1 MALLRSQNRPRIGR
15 GDRDVA
21 HVRGAQTYKPM
32 SAPPAL
38 GSNNH
43 PETSH
48 AKLSKNVAR
57 TPVFGVRGSY
67 FAPTVILDDRR
78 LPLVFGSVNPRKNL
92 TEVRQC
98 RIIKKMSAAIAYT
111 SVYAK
116 RAAKV
121 LRPDERDA
129 MELHVAEN
137 PEIHPIV
144 AGTGGVRKARWRRQG
159 KGKRGG
165 VRVIYF
171 YRSAADVVY
180 FLDIY
185 AKAVKEDLTP
195 ADKQQLKGLV
205 NRLKGVQ

>member
-1 MALLRSQNRPRIGR
+1 MPYNQEMA
-15 GDRDVA
+15 
-21 HVRGAQTYKPM
+21 
-32 SAPPAL
+32 
-38 GSNNH
+38 
-43 PETSH
+43 
-48 AKLSKNVAR
+48 
-57 TPVFGVRGSY
+57 
-67 FAPTVILDDRR
+67 
-78 LPLVFGSVNPRKNL
+78 
-92 TEVRQC
+92 
-98 RIIKKMSAAIAYT
+98 AAIAYT

-116 RAAKV
+116 RVEKV
-121 LRPDERDA
+121 LRTEERDA

-137 PEIHPIV
+137 PEIHPVI
-144 AGTGGVRKARWRRQG
+144 AGTGGVRKARWGRQG

-195 ADKQQLKGLV
+195 DDKKQLKELV